1 MSKLGE
7 RLRKT
12 AEEIQL
18 KEAATTQRAMI
29 LKDAS
34 RGIDKS
40 AMICTRQI
48 ADCLADLYDEFQ
60 EMAQE
65 NPAIALNRTSN
76 IGIPHFRW
84 ESIIQK
90 HASFRE
96 TGEIITALSAF
107 IHTNGRHDP
116 LFLVSDVTNFMV
128 ASRLPQTAPIPE
140 NDFPEVVPAI
150 FVPVLAQI
158 PTTAK
163 NLSKRVLLI
172 DTKLLDPQA
181 YTASNWPKIAECA
194 FRTLYKTR
202 QFSLTPNISNSH
214 IAGFNMSY
222 QLLNEEVKTDEF
234 YPFGEESN
242 LTLTNP
248 WTKRE
253 TSYALFFS

>member
-7 RLRKT
+7 RLRRI
-12 AEEIQL
+12 AEETQL
-18 KEAATTQRAMI
+18 RDAATTQRAMI

-40 AMICTRQI
+40 AMICTRWI

-84 ESIIQK
+84 ESILQK
-90 HASFRE
+90 PTSFGE
-96 TGEIITALSAF
+96 TGEIITVLSAF
-107 IHTNGRHDP
+107 VHTNGRHVQ

-158 PTTAK
+158 PTTAR
-163 NLSKRVLLI
+163 NLSRRVLLI

-181 YTASNWPKIAECA
+181 YAASNWPKVAECA

-202 QFSLTPNISNSH
+202 QFSLTPSIANSR
-214 IAGFNMSY
+214 IAGFSMSY
-222 QLLNEEVKTDEF
+222 QLLKEEARTDEF

-242 LTLTNP
+242 LTLVNS
-248 WTKRE
+248 WTKME
-253 TSYALFFS
+253 TPYALFFS